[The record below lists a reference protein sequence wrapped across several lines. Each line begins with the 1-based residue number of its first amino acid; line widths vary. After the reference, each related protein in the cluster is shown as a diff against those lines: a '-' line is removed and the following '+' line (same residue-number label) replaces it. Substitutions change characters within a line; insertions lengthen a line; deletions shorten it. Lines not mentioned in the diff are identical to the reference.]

1 MDNNDF
7 IKNFSF
13 IHNDYIII
21 YSDNN
26 LINYVKTMKENNN
39 IIFIQFLLNNEEKK
53 NNINEYYTEIYP
65 DSYIEELLIKNCKYI
80 IYLSTINRSNF
91 LLDYINKYNKYIIYK
106 ESEITY
112 IDNDIFLN
120 EINIKNNLNE
130 FSLIYLNLLNNNTD
144 KKSLEKNINYT
155 LIKNSKI
162 NEVDKIN
169 ILTFYKKTDINILN
183 IIQKKCILENLK
195 NNNVSKIFILGD
207 NLNDELKDILEINQP
222 ENEKLVLNEF
232 NKNISYKDLIEFLN
246 NNLRDKIVCIIRSD
260 LVLPNQDE
268 LNNIEIDIISSNNEI
283 IAISRIDRLINGN
296 LVKSDKLNKILY
308 STEQDAWIFRSP
320 LKSNFLDSLDNVFF
334 YDKYSELYFNQYLK
348 MNDYNIINNT
358 NKYKIIRILHENNVD
373 TRLLLNNDIKINNI
387 NDIFLLP
394 DNNSF
399 DKIPISDLLKF
410 CNLDDNDIYEIKCSL
425 FNKYLKNKIITELI

>member
-1 MDNNDF
+1 
-7 IKNFSF
+7 
-13 IHNDYIII
+13 
-21 YSDNN
+21 
-26 LINYVKTMKENNN
+26 
-39 IIFIQFLLNNEEKK
+39 
-53 NNINEYYTEIYP
+53 
-65 DSYIEELLIKNCKYI
+65 
-80 IYLSTINRSNF
+80 
-91 LLDYINKYNKYIIYK
+91 
-106 ESEITY
+106 
-112 IDNDIFLN
+112 LN

>member
-26 LINYVKTMKENNN
+26 LINYVKTMKGNNN

-53 NNINEYYTEIYP
+53 NTNHIIEIYP
-65 DSYIEELLIKNCKYI
+65 DSYIEELLIEKCKFI

-91 LLDYINKYNKYIIYK
+91 LLEYINKYNKYIVYK
-106 ESEITY
+106 ENEITY
-112 IDNDIFLN
+112 IDDDAFLN
-120 EINIKNNLNE
+120 EINIKTNLNE
-130 FSLIYLNLLNNNTD
+130 FSSIYLNLLNNNID
-144 KKSLEKNINYT
+144 KKSFEKNINYK
-155 LIKNSKI
+155 LIKNIKKI
-162 NEVDKIN
+162 EVDKIN

-195 NNNVSKIFILGD
+195 NNNVSKIFILGHD
-207 NLNDELKDILEINQP
+207 LHNELKDILEINQS
-222 ENEKLVLNEF
+222 ENKKLVLNEF

-246 NNLRDKIVCIIRSD
+246 NNLTDKIVCIIRSD

-268 LNNIEIDIISSNNEI
+268 LDNIEIDIISSNNEI

-308 STEQDAWIFRSP
+308 STEQDAWILRSP
-320 LKSNFLDSLDNVFF
+320 LKSTFLDSLDNIFF

-348 MNDYNIINNT
+348 INNYNIINNT
-358 NKYKIIRILHENNVD
+358 NKYKIIRILHENNID
-373 TRLLLNNDIKINNI
+373 TRLLLNNDIKINNT

-399 DKIPISDLLKF
+399 DKIPINDLLKF
-410 CNLDDNDIYEIKCSL
+410 CNLDENDIYEIKCSL